1 MTMVATIL
9 SVLSPIFYV
18 LGYLPGLRT
27 MYKEKTTEGIGRY
40 FWELVTLT
48 ISYSYYTLLITN
60 ADLFNITVVAINLV
74 FAVILLTYKNIIKYS
89 LLKGIVYTLLYFVVN
104 LSIYFLLGIPIS
116 VLQTIATISIIL
128 AYVDQIL
135 HFIIYKT
142 AKGTNRNLYLIIGIG
157 ILLLTLSL
165 IINGAYLHVIITEVV
180 NLVLILICYVLAILY
195 SKRDKVVEYEERIRK
210 IRI

>member
-1 MTMVATIL
+1 MVMLAMVL
-9 SVLSPIFYV
+9 SILSPIFYV
-18 LGYLPGLRT
+18 LGYIPGLKSL
-27 MYKEKTTEGIGRY
+27 YKEKTVEGIGRY

-60 ADLFNITVVAINLV
+60 ADLFNIIVVAINLT
-74 FAVILLTYKNIIKYS
+74 FAIILLTYKNIIKYN
-89 LLKGIVYTLLYFVVN
+89 LVNGLIYTLLYFVVN
-104 LSIYFLLGIPIS
+104 LGIYFLIGLPIS

-128 AYVDQIL
+128 AYIDQIL

-157 ILLLTLSL
+157 ILLLTVSL
-165 IINGAYLHVIITEVV
+165 IINGAYLHVIVTEIV
-180 NLVLILICYVLAILY
+180 NLILILICYVLAILY

-210 IRI
+210 LRM

>member
-1 MTMVATIL
+1 MVMIATIL
-9 SVLSPIFYV
+9 SVLSPFFYV
-18 LGYLPGLRT
+18 LGYLPGLKT
-27 MYKEKTTEGIGRY
+27 MYKEKTTEGIGSY

-74 FAVILLTYKNIIKYS
+74 FAVILFTYKNIIKYS
-89 LLKGIVYTLLYFVVN
+89 ISKGIVYTLMYFVIN

-157 ILLLTLSL
+157 ILLLTISL
-165 IINGAYLHVIITEVV
+165 ILNGAYLHVIITEVV
-180 NLVLILICYVLAILY
+180 NLILILICYVLAILY

-210 IRI
+210 LRM

>member
-1 MTMVATIL
+1 MVMLAMAL
-9 SVLSPIFYV
+9 SILSPIFYV
-18 LGYLPGLRT
+18 LGYIPGLKSL
-27 MYKEKTTEGIGRY
+27 YKEKTVEGIGRY

-60 ADLFNITVVAINLV
+60 ADLFNIIVVAINLT
-74 FAVILLTYKNIIKYS
+74 FAIILLTYKNIIKYN
-89 LLKGIVYTLLYFVVN
+89 LVNGLIYTLLYFVVN
-104 LSIYFLLGIPIS
+104 LGIYFLIGLPIS

-128 AYVDQIL
+128 AYIDQIL

-157 ILLLTLSL
+157 ILLLTVSL
-165 IINGAYLHVIITEVV
+165 IINGAYLHVIVTEIV
-180 NLVLILICYVLAILY
+180 NLILILICYVLAILY

-210 IRI
+210 LRM

>member
-1 MTMVATIL
+1 MTTIATIL
-9 SVLSPIFYV
+9 SILSPIFYI
-18 LGYLPGLRT
+18 LGYIPGMKT
-27 MYKEKTTEGIGRY
+27 FYKEKTIAGVGTY

-48 ISYSYYTLLITN
+48 ISFSFYTLIITN
-60 ADLFNITVVAINLV
+60 ADLFNLIVVGVNLFFAIV
-74 FAVILLTYKNIIKYS
+74 LLTWKNIIKYS

-128 AYVDQIL
+128 AYIDQIL

-157 ILLLTLSL
+157 ILLLTISL
-165 IINGAYLHVIITEVV
+165 IINGAYLHVIVTEIV
-180 NLVLILICYVLAILY
+180 NLILILICYVLAILY
-195 SKRDKVVEYEERIRK
+195 SKRDKVVGYEERIRK
-210 IRI
+210 LRM